1 MSLVHAVGYLR
12 VSTDEQSSGIETQKA
27 VINQYIDELEAKD
40 PSVQRYI
47 SKFFIDENVSGDSD
61 PEFRTGF
68 KNLLDY
74 IHKNKQTNNS
84 VNEVWV
90 QTRDR
95 LSRDID
101 YLGHITILLKRENIQ
116 ICAVDDDKE
125 EIVRRVKDILGA
137 EELKK
142 YREKAKEGRKR
153 RIKEEKAMTRA
164 PFGYKINVEG
174 KLEIDEEKRLIVEQI
189 FSMIEQ
195 GVRVKTIAER
205 FNLSQS
211 GIYYIRNNPIYR
223 TGEVRWGGKVV
234 YNVEP
239 IISNE
244 HD

>member
-27 VINQYIDELEAKD
+27 VINQYIDELESKD
-40 PSVQRYI
+40 PAVQRYV
-47 SKFFIDENVSGDSD
+47 SKFFVDENVSGDSD

-74 IHKNKQTNNS
+74 INKSKQTNS

-142 YREKAKEGRKR
+142 YREKAREGRKR
-153 RIKEEKAMTRA
+153 RIKEKKAMTRA
-164 PFGYKINVEG
+164 PFGYKINGEG
-174 KLEIDEEKRLIVEQI
+174 RLEIDEEKRLIVEQI
-189 FSMIEQ
+189 FSMIDQ
-195 GVRVKTIAER
+195 GVRIKTIAER

-211 GIYYIRNNPIYR
+211 GIYYIRNNAIYR

-234 YNVEP
+234 YTVEP
-239 IISNE
+239 IVATE
-244 HD
+244 KD